1 MIKIIRQNYQ
11 KNINLFNKTKIQL
24 VKLLGDLVDFEHIG
38 STAIPDMSGKN
49 IIDILIDTPNNI
61 VFKKMAEKIK
71 NSNYYIGENNFSD
84 YLFFSSRKEETK
96 NGDVHLHLVIKGS
109 NRYKDFLFLKK
120 YLIDN
125 PGEAKNYSKIKYKI
139 AKEINNDRKKYKLL
153 KSEYVNELLKCARS
167 KYDGKTT
174 K

>member
-71 NSNYYIGENNFSD
+71 NSNYSY
-84 YLFFSSRKEETK
+84 
-96 NGDVHLHLVIKGS
+96 
-109 NRYKDFLFLKK
+109 DFIFMGW
-120 YLIDN
+120 N
-125 PGEAKNYSKIKYKI
+125 S
-139 AKEINNDRKKYKLL
+139 
-153 KSEYVNELLKCARS
+153 
-167 KYDGKTT
+167 
-174 K
+174 